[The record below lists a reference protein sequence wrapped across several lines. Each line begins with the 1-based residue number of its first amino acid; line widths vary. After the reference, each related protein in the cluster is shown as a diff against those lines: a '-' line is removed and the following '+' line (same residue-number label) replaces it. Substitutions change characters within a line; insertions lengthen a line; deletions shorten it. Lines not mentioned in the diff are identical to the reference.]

1 LLFDFIG
8 VIILGVGLRTLEKNQ
23 IKLSLDALENELE
36 QERKF
41 QLEYSVCGIALISV
55 GFLLTLL
62 GEIVELVA
70 FYIVKYMR

>member
-1 LLFDFIG
+1 MLFDFIG
-8 VIILGVGLRTLEKNQ
+8 VIILGVGLRTLETNR

-36 QERKF
+36 LERKL

-55 GFLLTLL
+55 VFLLTLL
-62 GEIVELVA
+62 GEIVEIVA